1 MGPTRPAP
9 LLLAALLAAAG
20 AWLLVTT
27 SYSVIPPIPWSPTAV
42 LTGLGVL
49 EGYLALNTK
58 QRIDRRPG
66 HELVDPIAV
75 ARFAVL
81 AKASSLVGSIFGGFF
96 AGLVAW
102 LIFERTRAANHDLPA
117 AIGGLVGAIIL
128 VIAALLLERACRVPK
143 QRDEDEDRD
152 ARSTHP

>member
-1 MGPTRPAP
+1 MGPTRAAP
-9 LLLAALLAAAG
+9 LVLAALLAAAV

-27 SYSVIPPIPWSPTAV
+27 SYNAIPPLPWSPTAV
-42 LTGLGVL
+42 LSGLGVL
-49 EGYLALNTK
+49 EGYMALNTRA
-58 QRIDRRPG
+58 RIERRPG
-66 HELVDPIAV
+66 REPVDPIAV

-96 AGLVAW
+96 AGLVSW
-102 LIFERTRAANHDLPA
+102 LVFQSTDAAHRDLGP

-143 QRDEDEDRD
+143 RDDEDENRD
-152 ARSTHP
+152 AHSTRP

>member
-1 MGPTRPAP
+1 MGPTRAAP
-9 LLLAALLAAAG
+9 LVVAALVAAAA

-27 SYSVIPPIPWSPTAV
+27 SYSVIPPLPWSPTAV

-49 EGYLALNTK
+49 EGYLALNTR
-58 QRIDRRPG
+58 QRIERRPG
-66 HELVDPIAV
+66 RDPVDPLAV

-102 LIFERTRAANHDLPA
+102 LIVEGTRAANNDLPA
-117 AIGGLVGAIIL
+117 AIGGLVGSIVL

-143 QRDEDEDRD
+143 RDDEDENRD